1 MNTIMENEHLL
12 AKWLNNDITN
22 EELEQLKASPEYA
35 SYIKIAVTTSQF
47 QMPEFD
53 KEKNY
58 NVINSKKEQQQTKV
72 VRLNPIKTVL
82 KIAAV
87 FAVLFAGYF
96 YVNNLD
102 TSIKT
107 QIAQKQT
114 FLLPD
119 DSEVVLNA
127 NSTINYNKN
136 NWDKNRAL
144 NLDGEAYFKV
154 TKGQKFSIKTNDG
167 IVSVLGTQFNV
178 FSRDHQFYIN
188 CYEGLVSVAYNDTLI
203 KLPAGNYLKIENGE
217 IIAHQTASITSPSWI
232 NNESSFK
239 NENLQSVINELEI
252 QYPIK
257 VTTNNIDLN
266 QRFSGSFSHKNLNLA
281 LTLICDPL
289 NLSFTIN
296 DEENVTL
303 YAKEKP

>member
-1 MNTIMENEHLL
+1 MKKDHLL

-22 EELEQLKASPEYA
+22 EELEQLMASPEYT
-35 SYIKIAVTTSQF
+35 SYIKIAETTSQF
-47 QMPEFD
+47 KAPDFNKDGNFNTIQ
-53 KEKNY
+53 N
-58 NVINSKKEQQQTKV
+58 KKEASQTKAV
-72 VRLNPIKTVL
+72 ALNPFKTFL

-87 FAVLFAGYF
+87 FAVLFASYL

-102 TSIKT
+102 TNIST

-119 DSEVVLNA
+119 DSEVVLNG

-136 NWDKNRAL
+136 NWDKNREL

-167 IVSVLGTQFNV
+167 VVSVLGTQFNV

-188 CYEGLVSVAYNDTLI
+188 CYEGLVSVAFNDTLI
-203 KLPAGNYLKIENGE
+203 KLPAGNYLKIGNGK
-217 IIAHQTASITSPSWI
+217 IIAQQTTSITSPSWL
-232 NNESSFK
+232 NNESSF
-239 NENLQSVINELEI
+239 ENASLQAVINELEI

-257 VTTNNIDLN
+257 VTAKNINLK
-266 QRFSGSFSHKNLNLA
+266 QRFSGSFSHKNLPLA

-289 NLSFTIN
+289 NLSFNIN

>member
-1 MNTIMENEHLL
+1 MEKDYLL

-35 SYIKIAVTTSQF
+35 SYIKIAETTSQF
-47 QMPEFD
+47 QTPEFD

-58 NVINSKKEQQQTKV
+58 DAINSKKSQQQVKV
-72 VRLNPIKTVL
+72 VKLNSIKTIL

-96 YVNNLD
+96 YVTNLN
-102 TSIKT
+102 TSINT

-119 DSEVVLNA
+119 DSKVVLNA
-127 NSTINYNKN
+127 NSTIDYNKN
-136 NWDKNRAL
+136 NWDNKREL
-144 NLDGEAYFKV
+144 NLNGEAYFKV
-154 TKGQKFSIKTNDG
+154 TKGQRFNIKTNDG

-178 FSRDHQFYIN
+178 FSRDHHFYIN
-188 CYEGLVSVAYNDTLI
+188 CYEGLVSVAFNDTLI
-203 KLPAGNYLKIENGE
+203 KLPAGNYLKIEDGK
-217 IIAHQTASITSPSWI
+217 IITHRTASIISPSWI
-232 NNESSFK
+232 NNESSFE
-239 NENLQSVINELEI
+239 NESLQAVINELEI

-257 VTTNNIDLN
+257 VTANNVNLN
-266 QRFSGSFSHKNLNLA
+266 QRFSGSFSHKNLSLA

-289 NLSFTIN
+289 NLSFIIN